1 MGGGQVTLVDSSS
14 WIEFLRGRQ
23 TEPALRVQHLLAA
36 GQAAWCDLIAVEL
49 WNGVRVGK
57 ERKALDELEAELSA
71 FALDADAWKLARKL
85 AFRCRQ
91 SGITAPS
98 NDIIIAA
105 CAVTH
110 GLGLEHCDKHF
121 DDIMPLAK
129 SL

>member
-1 MGGGQVTLVDSSS
+1 M
-14 WIEFLRGRQ
+14 
-23 TEPALRVQHLLAA
+23 
-36 GQAAWCDLIAVEL
+36 EL

-57 ERKALDELEAELSA
+57 ERKALAELEAKLSA
-71 FALDADAWKLARKL
+71 FALDAEVWKLARKL

-110 GLGLEHCDKHF
+110 NLELEDCNQHF
-121 DDIMPLAK
+121 DDILPLAK
-129 SL
+129 SW